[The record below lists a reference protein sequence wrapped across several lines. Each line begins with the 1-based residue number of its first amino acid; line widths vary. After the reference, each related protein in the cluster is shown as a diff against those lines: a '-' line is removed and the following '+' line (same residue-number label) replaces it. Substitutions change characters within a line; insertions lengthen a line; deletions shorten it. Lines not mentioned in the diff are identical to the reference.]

1 MSTAIG
7 YVTRNPETGS
17 YKGTLK
23 TLTISTGIEI
33 VPNTEKAKNGQPD
46 YRIFTDERTEIGAG
60 WDKIGKASGKDYV
73 SLTFAAPELGR
84 RKLYANLGPAAGQDD
99 DQVMAIIWNAE

>member
-7 YVTRNPETGS
+7 YVTRNPEKGS

-33 VPNTEKAKNGQPD
+33 VPNPDKTKDGQPD
-46 YRIFTDERTEIGAG
+46 YRIFTDERTEIGAA
-60 WDKIGKASGKDYV
+60 WDKVGKASGKPYV

-84 RKLYANLGPAAGQDD
+84 RKLYANLGPAAHQDD
-99 DQVMAIIWNAE
+99 NEVMAIIWNAE